1 MLLIED
7 DIHFIHTIRQPTTS
21 TTSTAWHMC
30 TALLDVQDQIPAV
43 PKPPNTTKLH
53 RIVPVTM
60 KNGTVRQCRG
70 GIDVAPV
77 PQHFSEALN
86 RFFFSSYLSS
96 LPQGHKTLD
105 MTNRQQSC
113 ENLHEVK
120 RKTALNFV
128 SKLNCSF

>member
-43 PKPPNTTKLH
+43 PKPQSNTKLH

-70 GIDVAPV
+70 GIDVASV
-77 PQHFSEALN
+77 LQHFSEALN
-86 RFFFSSYLSS
+86 QFFFSSYLSS
-96 LPQGHKTLD
+96 LPQGHRTLD
-105 MTNRQQSC
+105 MTNMQQSC
-113 ENLHEVK
+113 ENL
-120 RKTALNFV
+120 R
-128 SKLNCSF
+128 

>member
-43 PKPPNTTKLH
+43 PKPQNTTKLH

-70 GIDVAPV
+70 GIDVTLYYNTFLRL
-77 PQHFSEALN
+77 QIG
-86 RFFFSSYLSS
+86 SSF
-96 LPQGHKTLD
+96 Q
-105 MTNRQQSC
+105 
-113 ENLHEVK
+113 
-120 RKTALNFV
+120 AI
-128 SKLNCSF
+128 

>member
-21 TTSTAWHMC
+21 ATSTAWHMC

-43 PKPPNTTKLH
+43 PKRQNTTKLH

-77 PQHFSEALN
+77 LQHFSEALN

-96 LPQGHKTLD
+96 LPQGHRTLD
-105 MTNRQQSC
+105 MTNMQQSC
-113 ENLHEVK
+113 ENL
-120 RKTALNFV
+120 R
-128 SKLNCSF
+128 